1 MTSARRKPSPAQNKP
16 SPAQKWTVLVV
27 DDDPAVC
34 ASLRSV
40 LEKEGY
46 SVLEA
51 SSGPEG
57 LEIAMHRPI
66 HVVISDHS
74 MPLMSGVDMLKLMR
88 VRHPHVLRILLT
100 ASPDPETPVRSINE
114 SEVYR
119 FIRKPWNTWEL
130 RTILHF
136 AFEVV
141 RLQDENR
148 RLLELAKTQ
157 RKVRARIS
165 ESDPVGLEKELELL
179 AKAESE
185 LLDG

>member
-1 MTSARRKPSPAQNKP
+1 MSPARRKPAPAA
-16 SPAQKWTVLVV
+16 PAPPQTVLVV
-27 DDDPAVC
+27 DDEPAVC
-34 ASLRSV
+34 ASLRGV

-46 SVLEA
+46 AVLQA
-51 SSGPEG
+51 SSGLEG
-57 LEIAMHRPI
+57 LELVKQYP
-66 HVVISDHS
+66 VDLVISDHT
-74 MPLMSGVDMLKLMR
+74 MPGMSGVDMLKLMR

-100 ASPDPETPVRSINE
+100 ASPDPETVVRSINE

-141 RLQDENR
+141 RLQEANR
-148 RLLELAKTQ
+148 QLIELAKKQ
-157 RKVRARIS
+157 RDLRGRIS
-165 ESDPVGLEKELELL
+165 DSDPADLEAELL
-179 AKAESE
+179 LLAQAESE

>member
-1 MTSARRKPSPAQNKP
+1 MSVPSAKRKPAAPAPQ
-16 SPAQKWTVLVV
+16 QTVLVV
-27 DDDPAVC
+27 DDEAAVC

-46 SVLEA
+46 NVLQA
-51 SSGPEG
+51 SSAQEG
-57 LEIAMHRPI
+57 LEIVKHYPV
-66 HVVISDHS
+66 HLVISDHT
-74 MPLMSGVDMLKLMR
+74 MPGMSGVDMLKLMR
-88 VRHPHVLRILLT
+88 VRHPHILRILLT
-100 ASPDPETPVRSINE
+100 ASPDPETVVRSINE

-141 RLQDENR
+141 RLQEENR
-148 RLLELAKTQ
+148 KLIELARKQ
-157 RKVRARIS
+157 RDVRERTS
-165 ESDPVGLEKELELL
+165 ETDPADLEAELL
-179 AKAESE
+179 LLAEAESE